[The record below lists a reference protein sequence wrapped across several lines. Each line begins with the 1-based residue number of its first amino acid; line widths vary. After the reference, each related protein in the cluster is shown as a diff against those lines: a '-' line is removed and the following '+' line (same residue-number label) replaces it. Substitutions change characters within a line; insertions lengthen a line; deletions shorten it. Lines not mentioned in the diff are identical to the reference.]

1 MGLRPA
7 LVAIVPRSRLSSP
20 RALQISPF
28 RPSPASCPA
37 FGLSSPGSCQP
48 QPWRSLLVRGKRTT
62 TLKANELPQGP
73 IDAAPLDNL
82 DDDAGPAYPT
92 VMQQVRN
99 NMRKF
104 PHCVVLTRVGNF
116 YELYFE
122 HAEHYGPLL
131 ALKVAH
137 KKTSV
142 GPVFM
147 AGFPYFQLDRFLKIL
162 VQDLQ
167 KHVAISEEIRN
178 DVSSKIKAGGLMFDR
193 QISRIITP
201 GTLIDEKFLD
211 PWENNYCLSIHVD
224 PSPSSS
230 EGSEG
235 PAGSQSGGVGL
246 AWVDI
251 SSGEFFTQ
259 STTFGSLSSAVALI
273 GPREIVLD
281 QSHQDRKD
289 SHLLKV
295 LEGDRHKTT
304 FHEAKVQNQSPNGWV
319 ATLKETLGEF
329 QSDSYQHCELGAAGF
344 LLEFVRT
351 QLQRSDVALEAPV
364 RRQASEYMSIDINT
378 MKALELK
385 ETLREGKLEGTL
397 LHAVRR
403 TSTKGGARLLTQR
416 LISPSLSLGTI
427 NERLDL
433 VERFLGDE
441 VLRQRIVGMLSSTA
455 DSTRLVQKFAM
466 GKGDADDLL
475 ALSKT
480 IQLTEDV
487 FNTLESAMLDDE
499 TASGSVFSGL
509 LNRLSLQG
517 PKRLAKR
524 ISVAI
529 DEEGLSEQHRIEAD
543 EAATMV
549 GLAAEVL
556 SEEGEEKTG
565 SKRKQTK
572 SKQSERPGNSDTGP
586 REVWIMRRSASKALE
601 RLHRD
606 LGERYEQREELGHRL
621 RETAG
626 TSGLTLRWS
635 SGLGHHVHV
644 KGSKGNMAN
653 VESARIISSSRSTR
667 SYSVPEWNFLGSKID
682 DARSRIRSEEQRVS
696 RELRAEVVLNLVK
709 MRRNATVLDELDV
722 ACSFA
727 TLTEEKGFVRPLLNH
742 RTSHKIVGGKH
753 PVVEA
758 GLLAQGR
765 NFTSN
770 ACSVGEDERIL
781 LITGP
786 NMAGKSTFLRQNALI
801 SVLAQT
807 GSFVPA
813 QFAEIGL
820 VDKIFSRVGSAD
832 NLYQDQSTFMVEM
845 LETAEILKQATPR
858 SFVIMDEVGR
868 GTTPEDGIAVG
879 YACLHH
885 LYHIN
890 KCRAL
895 FATHFH
901 KLADMTEGF
910 EKLGCYC
917 TDVEESADGTFAYV
931 HRLRKG
937 VNRKSHALKVAQVAG
952 MPKEAIEVAN
962 EVLKGLETP
971 AL

>member
-7 LVAIVPRSRLSSP
+7 IIANASRSSRLPSP
-20 RALQISPF
+20 RACQISPF
-28 RPSPASCPA
+28 RPLAASCPA
-37 FGLSSPGSCQP
+37 FGWSSPSSCQP
-48 QPWRSLLVRGKRTT
+48 QPWRSLLVRWKRTT

-99 NMRKF
+99 NMRRF

-122 HAEHYGPLL
+122 HAEQYGPLL
-131 ALKVAH
+131 SLKVAH

-147 AGFPYFQLDRFLKIL
+147 AGFPFFQLDRFLKIL

-178 DVSSKIKAGGLMFDR
+178 DASSKIKAGGLMFDR
-193 QISRIITP
+193 QVSRIITP

-211 PWENNYCLSIHVD
+211 PLESNYCLSIHVD
-224 PSPSSS
+224 SSLS
-230 EGSEG
+230 ASEG
-235 PAGSQSGGVGL
+235 PTALQSDSVGL

-259 STTFGSLSSAVALI
+259 STNFGSLSSAVALI

-289 SHLLKV
+289 SRLLQI
-295 LEGDRHKTT
+295 LDGDRHKIT
-304 FHEAKVQNQSPNGWV
+304 FHEPQMQHQSPDGWA
-319 ATLKETLGEF
+319 ATLKETLRDF
-329 QSDSYQHCELGAAGF
+329 QSVNYPHCELDAAGF

-351 QLQRSDVALEAPV
+351 QLQRSDIALEAPV
-364 RRQASEYMSIDINT
+364 RRQSSEYMSIDRNT

-385 ETLREGKLEGTL
+385 ESLREGKLEGSL
-397 LHAVRR
+397 LHAIRR

-416 LISPSLSLGTI
+416 LTSPSLSLESI
-427 NERLDL
+427 NERLEF
-433 VERFLGDE
+433 VETFLSNE
-441 VLRQRIVGMLSSTA
+441 VLRQKIVGMLSSTA

-466 GKGDADDLL
+466 GRGDADDLL

-487 FNTLESAMLDDE
+487 FQTLESAILDGS
-499 TASGSVFSGL
+499 TAPESVFSGL
-509 LNRLSLQG
+509 LGRLSLQG
-517 PKRLAKR
+517 PKKLARR
-524 ISVAI
+524 IIAAI
-529 DEEGLSEQHRIEAD
+529 DEEGLTEQHRIEAD
-543 EAATMV
+543 EAETMV

-556 SEEGEEKTG
+556 SEEGEEKAG
-565 SKRKQTK
+565 RRGKQTK
-572 SKQSERPGNSDTGP
+572 SKQGEKSGNSDTGP

-601 RLHRD
+601 QLHRQLD
-606 LGERYEQREELGHRL
+606 GLVEQREELCHRL

-635 SGLGHHVHV
+635 SGLGHFVHI
-644 KGSKGNMAN
+644 KGSRGSISGL
-653 VESARIISSSRSTR
+653 ESARSISSSRSTR
-667 SYSVPEWNFLGSKID
+667 SYAVPEWTSLGSKIEEVKY
-682 DARSRIRSEEQRVS
+682 RIRFEEQKVCRD
-696 RELRAEVVLNLVK
+696 LRAEVVLNLVR
-709 MRRNATVLDELDV
+709 MRRNAAVLDELDV

-727 TLTEEKGFVRPLLNH
+727 TLTEEKGYVRPLLNLS
-742 RTSHKIVGGKH
+742 TSHKIVGGKH

-770 ACSVGEDERIL
+770 ACSVGGSERIW

-786 NMAGKSTFLRQNALI
+786 NMAGKSTFLRQNAVI
-801 SVLAQT
+801 SILAQT
-807 GSFVPA
+807 GCYVPA

-832 NLYQDQSTFMVEM
+832 NLYRDQSTFMVEM

-868 GTTPEDGIAVG
+868 GTTAEDGIAVG
-879 YACLHH
+879 FACLHH

-901 KLADMTEGF
+901 KLADMIGSF
-910 EKLGCYC
+910 EKSGCYC
-917 TDVEESADGTFAYV
+917 TDVEESNDGTFAYV

-952 MPKEAIEVAN
+952 MPKEAIEVAS
-962 EVLKGLETP
+962 EVLKGQE
-971 AL
+971 ALAL